1 MDDIF
6 IDKVN
11 KQEKQAPKRRMT
23 KREMNDEQYIAVCER
38 MAQLR
43 EMRKKV
49 ASGETPAKKPK
60 EVKEKEVIKYVDRPV
75 EVVREVE
82 KIVEKPVEKIIEKP
96 VPVIQQNSMLED
108 EILSI
113 KKMILDM
120 QKPKSEPAPVQQSA
134 PVQAPKPQKFIYSGP
149 NGGFR
154 PF

>member
-23 KREMNDEQYIAVCER
+23 KREMNDEQYVAVCER

-49 ASGETPAKKPK
+49 ATGEQPAKKQK
-60 EVKEKEVIKYVDRPV
+60 EVKEREVIKYVDRPV
-75 EVVREVE
+75 EVVKEVIRE
-82 KIVEKPVEKIIEKP
+82 VEKPVEKIVEKQ
-96 VPVIQQNSMLED
+96 VPVIQHNSMLED

-120 QKPKSEPAPVQQSA
+120 QVKPKAPEPVQQPA
-134 PVQAPKPQKFIYSGP
+134 QEVKPQKFIYSGP

>member
-1 MDDIF
+1 MDNIF
-6 IDKVN
+6 VDKVN

-43 EMRKKV
+43 EMRKKT
-49 ASGETPAKKPK
+49 ASGEVPAKKPK
-60 EVKEKEVIKYVDRPV
+60 EVKEREVIKYVDRPV

-82 KIVEKPVEKIIEKP
+82 KIIEKPVEKIVEKP

-120 QKPKSEPAPVQQSA
+120 QKPKPEPAPVQQ
-134 PVQAPKPQKFIYSGP
+134 PIPAPKPQKFIYSGP